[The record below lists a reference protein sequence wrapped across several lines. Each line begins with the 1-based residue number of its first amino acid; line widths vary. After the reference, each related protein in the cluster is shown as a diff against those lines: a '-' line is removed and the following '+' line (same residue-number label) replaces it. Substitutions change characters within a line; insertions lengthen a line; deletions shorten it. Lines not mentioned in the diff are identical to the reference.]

1 MKIKKTIESYGGSV
15 ILSKKHNSGT
25 SRVSEITKKLRQS
38 KIVIL
43 FGDELLIE
51 PKLLAKFALKVRKD
65 NKSDSW
71 NATSFN
77 LKKELLQSSVVKCF
91 VNKKG
96 YITNLSRKIDLKK
109 IDTLNFKI
117 LKSVG
122 ILAYKK
128 SIINKLN
135 FKKTSKV
142 EKKTK
147 IEQFKVI
154 ENSFLLKSVP
164 INFDFPSVNI
174 KKELDI
180 CINYLNKNKIQK
192 KILDKTLNLNI

>member
-1 MKIKKTIESYGGSV
+1 M
-15 ILSKKHNSGT
+15 
-25 SRVSEITKKLRQS
+25 
-38 KIVIL
+38 
-43 FGDELLIE
+43 LIE

-71 NATSFN
+71 NATKFN
-77 LKKELLQSSVVKCF
+77 LKKKELLQSSVVKCF

-128 SIINKLN
+128 SIINKFK

-174 KKELDI
+174 KKS
-180 CINYLNKNKIQK
+180 
-192 KILDKTLNLNI
+192 